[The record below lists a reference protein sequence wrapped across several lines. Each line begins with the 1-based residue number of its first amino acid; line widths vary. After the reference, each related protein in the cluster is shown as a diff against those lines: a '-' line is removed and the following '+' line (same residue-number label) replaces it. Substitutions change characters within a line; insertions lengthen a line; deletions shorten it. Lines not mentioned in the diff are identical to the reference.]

1 MIEAALI
8 DPSEKSR
15 LSRIQ
20 AAWVIARRDFLAILF
35 SRSFLFFLLGP
46 LFPAVVFALSGG
58 IGAAAVERGNDTRIA
73 LQMPGEDIKK
83 LIDAH
88 HRLEEELGYRAIPH
102 FTIYNPDRGAE
113 PIDIDA
119 LLADSSGRTGA
130 TLTGTLEEPVLTGTQ
145 ARVNAWQGILAVQ
158 LAMARD
164 DTDVS
169 YPALR
174 TEINS
179 VSGAQTKGQRRNT
192 AQIAIT
198 LLFLLTMLLAGMVL
212 SNLVEEKANKI
223 IEILAAALPM
233 QAVFFGKLFAMLAV
247 SLAGIAVWAAALG
260 AVLAFFGEFGGIR
273 QLIMGLSEP
282 GVGWP
287 LFILLFIINFSMGY
301 LLIGS
306 IFLAI
311 GALAATV
318 REVQTLSMPV
328 TMLQLFIF
336 FFTQIAVVSGPGT
349 LQVVAILFPF
359 SSPFAMTAMAA
370 SSEQI
375 WPHLLAFVYQ
385 ALWVALFI
393 KWGSTL
399 FRKRVMKSGSGG
411 HAAPKRSLLSR
422 LRPARSQSALT
433 TPAE

>member
-1 MIEAALI
+1 MIESALI
-8 DPSEKSR
+8 DPTEKSR

-58 IGAAAVERGNDTRIA
+58 IGAAAVERSNDTRIA
-73 LQMPGEDIKK
+73 LQMPSEDIK
-83 LIDAH
+83 LLLDAH
-88 HRLEEELGYRAIPH
+88 HRIEKELGYHAIPH
-102 FTIYNPDRGAE
+102 FTIYDPGKGAE

-119 LLADSSGRTGA
+119 LLADPSGKTGA

-145 ARVNAWQGILAVQ
+145 RRVNAWQGILAVQ
-158 LAMARD
+158 LSMARN

-174 TEINS
+174 TEINT
-179 VSGAQTKGQRRNT
+179 VSGAKTKSQRRNT

-247 SLAGIAVWAAALG
+247 SLVGIAVWALALG
-260 AVLAFFGEFGGIR
+260 LVLLFAGDFGGIK
-273 QLIMGLSEP
+273 QLLMGLSEP

-287 LFILLFIINFSMGY
+287 LFVLLFIINFSMGY

-336 FFTQIAVVSGPGT
+336 FFTQIAIVGGWTP
-349 LQVVAILFPF
+349 LELIAILFPF

-370 SSEQI
+370 RSDLI
-375 WPHLLAFVYQ
+375 WPHLLAFAYQ
-385 ALWVALFI
+385 AMWVALFI

-411 HAAPKRSLLSR
+411 HAKVKRSWLDR
-422 LRPARSQSALT
+422 LRNKGGT
-433 TPAE
+433 TPNQSQA

>member
-1 MIEAALI
+1 MIEAALT
-8 DPSEKSR
+8 DPNAKSR
-15 LSRIQ
+15 LSRLQ
-20 AAWVIARRDFLAILF
+20 AAWVIARRDFIAILW

-46 LFPAVVFALSGG
+46 LFPAVVFAMSGG
-58 IGAAAVERGNDTRIA
+58 IGAAAAERGNDTRIA
-73 LQMPGEDIKK
+73 LQMPSEDMAR
-83 LIDAH
+83 LLDAH
-88 HRLEEELGYRAIPH
+88 HRLEKELGYHRIPH
-102 FTIYNPDRGAE
+102 FLLFDPGKGAE

-119 LLADSSGRTGA
+119 MLANTDGRVGA
-130 TLTGTLEEPVLTGTQ
+130 TLTGTLDEPVLTGTQ
-145 ARVNAWQGILAVQ
+145 ARVDAYRGFLAVQ
-158 LAMARD
+158 IAMAQG

-169 YPALR
+169 YPALQ
-174 TEINS
+174 TQINT
-179 VSGAQTKGQRRNT
+179 VSGAQTKNQRRNT
-192 AQIAIT
+192 AQIAMT

-233 QAVFFGKLFAMLAV
+233 EAVFLGKLFAMLAI
-247 SLAGIAVWAAALG
+247 SLTGIAVWGSVLG
-260 AVLAFFGEFGGIR
+260 LVILFAGDFGGIKA
-273 QLIMGLSEP
+273 LLFALPDP

-287 LFILLFIINFSMGY
+287 LFVVLFIINFSMGY

-306 IFLAI
+306 VFLAI

-336 FFTQIAVVSGPGT
+336 FFASFTLVGGPSALT
-349 LQVVAILFPF
+349 VVATLFPF

-370 SSEQI
+370 QNEEI
-375 WPHLLAFVYQ
+375 WPHAAAFLYQ
-385 ALWVALFI
+385 AVWVALFI

-411 HAAPKRSLLSR
+411 HAKPRRGLLSR
-422 LRPARSQSALT
+422 FRKQTNPVAAPA
-433 TPAE
+433 PAE

>member
-1 MIEAALI
+1 MTDAVHI

-15 LSRIQ
+15 LSRLQ

-46 LFPAVVFALSGG
+46 LFPAVVFAMSGG
-58 IGAAAVERGNDTRIA
+58 IGAAAVERGNETRIA
-73 LQMPGEDIKK
+73 LQMPSEDIKQ

-88 HRLEEELGYRAIPH
+88 QRLEKEVGYYALPH
-102 FTIYNPDRGAE
+102 FTIYDPAKGAE
-113 PIDIDA
+113 PIDIGA
-119 LLADSSGRTGA
+119 LLADPSGKTGA
-130 TLTGTLEEPVLTGTQ
+130 TLTGTLENPVLTGTQ
-145 ARVNAWQGILAVQ
+145 ARVDAWRGILAVQ
-158 LAMARD
+158 LSMARNETTVD
-164 DTDVS
+164 
-169 YPALR
+169 YPSLQTA
-174 TEINS
+174 INN
-179 VSGAQTKGQRRNT
+179 VSGAKTKTQRRNT

-247 SLAGIAVWAAALG
+247 SLVGIAVWASALG
-260 AVLAFFGEFGGIR
+260 VVILFAGDFGGIK
-273 QLIMGLSEP
+273 QLIMGLAEP

-287 LFILLFIINFSMGY
+287 LFILLFILNFSMGY

-311 GALAATV
+311 GALASTV

-336 FFTQIAVVSGPGT
+336 FFTQIAIVGGWS
-349 LQVVAILFPF
+349 LLEMIAILFPF
-359 SSPFAMTAMAA
+359 SSPYAMTAMAA
-370 SSEQI
+370 RSDLI
-375 WPHLLAFVYQ
+375 WPHFAALVYQ
-385 ALWVALFI
+385 AIWVALFI
-393 KWGSTL
+393 KVGSTL
-399 FRKRVMKSGSGG
+399 FRKRVLKSGGGG
-411 HAAPKRSLLSR
+411 HAKVKKSWRERLLPKRTM
-422 LRPARSQSALT
+422 Q
-433 TPAE
+433 PAE